1 MLVQTLLGAE
11 YVTKEE
17 GKDIVRLIEVKK
29 EFEVLSGSEIQT
41 GLYIPFLQ
49 AV

>member
-1 MLVQTLLGAE
+1 MQTLLGAE
-11 YVTKEE
+11 YVTKED

-29 EFEVLSGSEIQT
+29 EFAVLSGSEIQT
-41 GLYIPFLQ
+41 CLYIPFLQ